1 MATKIDSLYFLTI
14 QTDITG
20 TLRFETESGEGL
32 SVTGYGTIN
41 YVPNAHHGSLKAPV
55 LLVPGDDR
63 PYKIIENQ
71 HIVIIRDGERYDIV
85 GKKLN

>member
-1 MATKIDSLYFLTI
+1 M
-14 QTDITG
+14 G

-55 LLVPGDDR
+55 ILKPTDNR
-63 PYKIIENQ
+63 PYKIIEND
-71 HIVIIRDGERYDIV
+71 HVVIIKNGEKYDIT
-85 GKKLN
+85 GKKL